1 MAKEKKENVKKRVQ
15 KHRDAKREA
24 GEVSQKFYL
33 PKDYNDKF
41 NQICKDESKT
51 KAEKVK
57 EWIDESSSNRES

>member
-1 MAKEKKENVKKRVQ
+1 MAKEKKENILKRVK

-33 PKDYNDKF
+33 PKEYSEKF
-41 NQICKDESKT
+41 NKICKDESKT

>member
-15 KHRDAKREA
+15 KFNELKKEA
-24 GEVSQKFYL
+24 GEVSQRFFL

-41 NQICKDESKT
+41 NKICKDESKT

-57 EWIDESSSNRES
+57 EWIDESSSNR